1 MSRTDI
7 SAQESQELP
16 KVVRSLLDEIPSAIL
31 NVPQTAVD
39 MFTATAPNPQ
49 AVNLATM
56 ESTGKDW
63 LLYKHYAEG
72 CHSYRKLQ
80 RLLRIWEAKLDPI
93 VQWWTAG
100 LLTTEGFTAEE
111 IRNLIWALFEH
122 SDKREDAIAMITR
135 TV

>member
-1 MSRTDI
+1 MSRTDV
-7 SAQESQELP
+7 SAQESHELP
-16 KVVRSLLDEIPSAIL
+16 KVVRSLLDEIPAAIL
-31 NVPQTAVD
+31 NVPQTVID

-49 AVNLATM
+49 EVDLTKMDAI
-56 ESTGKDW
+56 GKDG

-100 LLTTEGFTAEE
+100 LLTADGFTAEE

-135 TV
+135 TA